1 MFEGGHFSL
10 YNMEKS
16 GSLILLMFASALC
29 NENIATTGS
38 FFHKEKGDDK
48 HEESKDSTIIT
59 QEFFSCGN
67 VGDCL
72 QVGKKDTQYKSISA
86 GTDDT
91 ILKDFDELW
100 QKKGL
105 FKGTR

>member
-16 GSLILLMFASALC
+16 GFLILLMFAGALC

-38 FFHKEKGDDK
+38 FFSEEKGDDK

-100 QKKGL
+100 KKKGL
-105 FKGTR
+105 YKGTC